1 MHSDDESAQI
11 GKSLIL
17 HNDDIT
23 DCVEIDDPK
32 CIVTCSMDRSLVMFD
47 MISGFTIRVIK

>member
-1 MHSDDESAQI
+1 VLSDDESAQI
-11 GKSLIL
+11 GKSLVL